1 MYDVWERINFDAN
14 GILSICVFHATWCQT
29 LAKISQGSRDEILAI
44 QGMRAVYRGHYNL
57 ESYKMK
63 LREIQRIS
71 RLMENKRKIVT
82 VPL

>member
-1 MYDVWERINFDAN
+1 
-14 GILSICVFHATWCQT
+14 
-29 LAKISQGSRDEILAI
+29 
-44 QGMRAVYRGHYNL
+44 MRAVYRGHYNL